1 MAGTYQT
8 QLGSFVWQGTDTLAT
23 YTGTVVQPYTSVNL
37 MTNEVAINNNLYSV
51 YSMLYY
57 TDLRVID
64 TQDKMLNQVLP
75 DLQSVKSTLENAT
88 FSNYSAKLEIINKKL
103 DALGT
108 EEMISTF
115 DAGFAWM
122 GGILCALIIATIWRH

>member
-23 YTGTVVQPYTSVNL
+23 YSGTVVQPYTSVNL
-37 MTNEVAINNNLYSV
+37 MTNEVAINNNLYSI

-88 FSNYSAKLEIINKKL
+88 FSNYSAKLASIEQKI
-103 DALGT
+103 DSLGGDGMT
-108 EEMISTF
+108 YDGVAIVGVLL
-115 DAGFAWM
+115 AVIFAVTWK
-122 GGILCALIIATIWRH
+122 G